1 LEEGTDEFERVYKAY
16 YGDVF
21 KAVYHKTSDR
31 QTAEDITQDTFVA
44 AFKLGEEFLAHPQR
58 REALCRAARETGEE
72 YSAQRFAE
80 RVEAIYLE
88 QIERNAVRR
97 IPA

>member
-1 LEEGTDEFERVYKAY
+1 MEEGTDEFERVYKAY

-44 AFKLGEEFLAHPQR
+44 AFKLGEEFLAHPQY
-58 REALCRAARETGEE
+58 RESLARSARATGEE

-88 QIERNAVRR
+88 QMERGALRR

>member
-1 LEEGTDEFERVYKAY
+1 MPVLCRADPCLLGVVRDEENGWQYHSEEEFRQRLE
-16 YGDVF
+16 
-21 KAVYHKTSDR
+21 S
-31 QTAEDITQDTFVA
+31 
-44 AFKLGEEFLAHPQR
+44 FLAHPQN
-58 REALCRAARETGEE
+58 REALSRCARETGEE

-88 QIERNAVRR
+88 QIERSSLRR

>member
-1 LEEGTDEFERVYKAY
+1 M
-16 YGDVF
+16 
-21 KAVYHKTSDR
+21 SC
-31 QTAEDITQDTFVA
+31 
-44 AFKLGEEFLAHPQR
+44 
-58 REALCRAARETGEE
+58 REALARAARETGEE

-88 QIERNAVRR
+88 QIERGSLGR